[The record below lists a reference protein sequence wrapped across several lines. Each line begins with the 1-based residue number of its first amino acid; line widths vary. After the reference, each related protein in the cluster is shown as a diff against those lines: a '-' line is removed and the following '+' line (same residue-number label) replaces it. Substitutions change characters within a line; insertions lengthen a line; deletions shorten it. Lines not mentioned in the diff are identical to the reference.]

1 MCGCE
6 QRQAALNDYRPGL
19 GDRVATV
26 AQPIKEA
33 YLMTSKPMIAVA
45 GFLVG
50 AFVIPWVLAQV
61 RSLR

>member
-6 QRQAALNDYRPGL
+6 QRQSRLNELRPGL
-19 GDRVATV
+19 GDAVATV

-33 YLMTSKPMIAVA
+33 YLMTSKPVAVIA
-45 GFLVG
+45 GFVVG

-61 RSLR
+61 RSFR